1 MRLFTFTYSSV
12 IGIIL
17 VLDGVYLTNG
27 NVTGDNTPNVNVT
40 SSDTSLDRSNN
51 GKRFLKDQAALG
63 KPNVLNALPEPPS
76 V

>member
-1 MRLFTFTYSSV
+1 MQLSA

-27 NVTGDNTPNVNVT
+27 NVTDDNTLNVNET

-51 GKRFLKDQAALG
+51 GKRFVKDQAALG
-63 KPNVLNALPEPPS
+63 KRCMY
-76 V
+76 